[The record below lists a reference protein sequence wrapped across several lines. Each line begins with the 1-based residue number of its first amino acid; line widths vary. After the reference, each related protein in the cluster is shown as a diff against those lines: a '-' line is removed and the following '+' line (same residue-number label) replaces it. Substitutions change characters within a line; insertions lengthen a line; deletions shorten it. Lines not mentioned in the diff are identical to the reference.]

1 MRGHDRES
9 QSGVPFPGVKLPR
22 ERWSRTRTG
31 LGAPGVVLD
40 WVAVFGRAAKR
51 VLDLGCGNGRFL
63 IGSAIARPDLDHVGI
78 ELVPQAVKFAS
89 LRAGQRGL
97 TNVKIAWGDASEF
110 VLERCAPGSI
120 DEIHLYHPQP
130 YYEPGQKA
138 RRQLTPAILR
148 AIHRALVPGGLFVFQ
163 TDNAAFARYAREI
176 VPLLFT
182 WSERKG
188 PWPDAPDGRTLR
200 EITARRLGLSIVR
213 AEAIRLDLD
222 DAEVETRVAR
232 MAEPLFD
239 ANRPA
244 FREDEE
250 ADDGYAGQAGIF
262 RRRTRAR
269 VTGTHAGEQP
279 RGRRGAA
286 RGGAHGGSGTGKGEA
301 GRPGEKPP
309 SNPGDAPGSGGAS
322 GPGSAGAGPAGGR
335 RRSP

>member
-1 MRGHDRES
+1 VRGHDRES

-22 ERWSRTRTG
+22 DQWSRTRTG

-40 WVAVFGRAAKR
+40 WEAVFGRKAKR

-63 IGSAIARPDLDHVGI
+63 IGSALARPDLDHVGI

-97 TNVKIAWGDASEF
+97 SNLKIAWGDASEF

-120 DEIHLYHPQP
+120 DELHLYHPQP

-163 TDNAAFARYAREI
+163 TDNAAFAKYAREI

-182 WSERKG
+182 WAERKG
-188 PWPDAPDGRTLR
+188 PWPDAPEGRTLR

-213 AEAIRLDLD
+213 AEATRLALT
-222 DAEVETRVAR
+222 DAEVEARVAR
-232 MAEPLFD
+232 MPEPVFD

-244 FREDEE
+244 FREDDE

-262 RRRTRAR
+262 RGRTRAR
-269 VTGTHAGEQP
+269 VTGTSGGDRGRGGRGGAGQGGGG
-279 RGRRGAA
+279 GRRGGRRGSAGPGA
-286 RGGAHGGSGTGKGEA
+286 GPGGA
-301 GRPGEKPP
+301 
-309 SNPGDAPGSGGAS
+309 PGDAGAGGA
-322 GPGSAGAGPAGGR
+322 GGGKTPPGGR
-335 RRSP
+335 PPAPSL